1 MKLTV
6 PLKIGIVQL
15 NPQIGHTKE
24 TVARA
29 WTLLNEY
36 KNRNQGRS
44 PDILVFP
51 EFALTGYSFHN
62 RDHILPYTSKP
73 GEGPSYEFARE
84 VSRAFQCYTVIGYPE
99 IHDGGVLYNSAIM
112 TNALGEIVWNYRKSF
127 LYFTDDDWGC
137 AENPAGFQQFE
148 IPVQARD
155 EAGLS
160 HPVKLKTS
168 IGICMDLSNY
178 KFEAPF
184 SAYEFATYN
193 LDRGTELILCPMA
206 WLHSQSLTRDT
217 KDEKQAWANIQHILD
232 EQHLP
237 THGSQGNF
245 EFNLDQRNTTERVP
259 YEEAMAESS
268 YNNIDKPDFSNITFW
283 LLRFTPYVAL
293 KTRYDWFQRKLLV
306 PTLSS
311 LKNVSSYVG
320 SSLQLPWVHEGKE
333 TVVVLA
339 NRCGIEDQRTVYAG
353 SSGIYKFNGRPDGVE
368 DTVDSTNP
376 SIEMYGNL
384 SKGLEGILVREVDV
398 VVQRPSD
405 ST

>member
-1 MKLTV
+1 M
-6 PLKIGIVQL
+6 
-15 NPQIGHTKE
+15 
-24 TVARA
+24 
-29 WTLLNEY
+29 
-36 KNRNQGRS
+36 
-44 PDILVFP
+44 FP

-193 LDRGTELILCPMA
+193 LDRGTELIPVSYT
-206 WLHSQSLTRDT
+206 H
-217 KDEKQAWANIQHILD
+217 LD
-232 EQHLP
+232 VYKRQELQRVVVHLLVAALRALLVDDGP
-237 THGSQGNF
+237 VL
-245 EFNLDQRNTTERVP
+245 ELVLLDRRLDHRLLGPDLGGERVLRRSGHHLQVL
-259 YEEAMAESS
+259 ERSGVVAGMALLAGGRATCHLVQQTTALQAKYKRTDDRHLVCLTAELCAFHLELIAPRSS
-268 YNNIDKPDFSNITFW
+268 QLAERS
-283 LLRFTPYVAL
+283 LL
-293 KTRYDWFQRKLLV
+293 
-306 PTLSS
+306 
-311 LKNVSSYVG
+311 
-320 SSLQLPWVHEGKE
+320 
-333 TVVVLA
+333 
-339 NRCGIEDQRTVYAG
+339 
-353 SSGIYKFNGRPDGVE
+353 
-368 DTVDSTNP
+368 
-376 SIEMYGNL
+376 
-384 SKGLEGILVREVDV
+384 
-398 VVQRPSD
+398 
-405 ST
+405 